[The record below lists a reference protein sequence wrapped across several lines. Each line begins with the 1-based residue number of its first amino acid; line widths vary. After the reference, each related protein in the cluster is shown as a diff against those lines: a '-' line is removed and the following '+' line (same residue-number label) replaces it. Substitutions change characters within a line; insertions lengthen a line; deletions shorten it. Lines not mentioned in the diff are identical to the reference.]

1 MTSRLVALIIASS
14 SACQSQSTQS
24 SRTDTGSYRPG
35 PVQHE
40 TLTAAQLERIRE
52 LRQTF
57 KDVDSSSLEKWIDDF
72 RRDADPDREIV
83 IWERMAQ
90 AYRTYSSHRQL
101 SQAAKAD
108 LFGVLLMRSGGSDSF
123 VLSNMRLSVL
133 TPADARDILRLY
145 QAAPA
150 PIQVTDS
157 PRH

>member
-1 MTSRLVALIIASS
+1 LIIVSTATCESHG
-14 SACQSQSTQS
+14 AQST
-24 SRTDTGSYRPG
+24 RTDTASYRLG
-35 PVQHE
+35 PIQHE
-40 TLTAAQLERIRE
+40 TLTAAQFERIRE

-57 KDVDSSSLEKWIDDF
+57 RDVDSSSLEKWIDDF

-90 AYRTYSSHRQL
+90 AYRTYSSHRPL
-101 SQAAKAD
+101 SRAAKAD
-108 LFGVLLMRSGGSDSF
+108 LFGVLLMRSSGSDSF